1 MRILVADDSDSS
13 RAAIL
18 DAMNQIFPETEID
31 AYADSTAAWEAAR
44 SREYDLILTDADM
57 PKMPGNELAEKI
69 RSVYPHA
76 EVFYVTG
83 EEKFEL
89 EKSGIDIKRCIFKPY
104 IVADIRRCLYE
115 NELFR
120 FGSFGNELRL

>member
-1 MRILVADDSDSS
+1 MRILVADDMDVS
-13 RAAIL
+13 RAHIMEV
-18 DAMNQIFPETEID
+18 MNRIFPEAEID
-31 AYADSTAAWEAAR
+31 AYADGSDAWEAAR
-44 SREYDLILTDADM
+44 NREYDLILTDVDM

-89 EKSGIDIKRCIFKPY
+89 EKLGIDIKRYIFKPY

-115 NELFR
+115 NGLFR

>member
-1 MRILVADDSDSS
+1 MRILVADDMDVS
-13 RAAIL
+13 RARIMEV
-18 DAMNQIFPETEID
+18 MNRIFPEAEID
-31 AYADSTAAWEAAR
+31 AYADGSDAWEAAR
-44 SREYDLILTDADM
+44 NREYDLILTDADM

-89 EKSGIDIKRCIFKPY
+89 EKLGIDIKRCIFKPY